1 MITNGAL
8 PIVLALFMSVTEA
21 VFIFPSEMISL
32 GLIGHLTAPFV
43 RSSFCDPHI
52 VEIAPP
58 CGSYWHLENCMCI
71 PDLDALACIAA
82 SKINGNHITASY
94 VMSYVMAHPVI

>member
-1 MITNGAL
+1 MQFYQSVQAKSNTWLYSDFTMITNGAL
-8 PIVLALFMSVTEA
+8 PIGLSLFMPVTEA

-58 CGSYWHLENCMCI
+58 CGSY
-71 PDLDALACIAA
+71 
-82 SKINGNHITASY
+82 
-94 VMSYVMAHPVI
+94 